1 MTSTTEKPD
10 ELDVLLDS
18 YLGEL
23 MEMSEEEVLDGDDPA
38 TIKALGLQLLDAA
51 KVEAGR
57 QRLLVAKEK
66 LASRKAVSDTK
77 PAPSISAQEAKAYI
91 RRASNDPRFT
101 LAARG
106 LDEMSD
112 EDALRLYEQLH
123 RLERAN
129 DETPGVNEP

>member
-10 ELDVLLDS
+10 EFDVLLDS

-23 MEMSEEEVLDGDDPA
+23 MEMSNEEVLDGDDPVA
-38 TIKALGLQLLDAA
+38 IKTLGLQLLDAA
-51 KVEAGR
+51 KAEAGR
-57 QRLLVAKEK
+57 RRLLAAKNK
-66 LASRKAVSDTK
+66 LAGRKSISDTVQV
-77 PAPSISAQEAKAYI
+77 PVVSAQDAKAYI

-112 EDALRLYEQLH
+112 EDVLRLYEQLQ

-129 DETPGVNEP
+129 NETPSTDEP

>member
-10 ELDVLLDS
+10 EFDVLLDS

-23 MEMSEEEVLDGDDPA
+23 MEMSDEEVLDGDDPVS
-38 TIKALGLQLLDAA
+38 IKALGLQLLDAA
-51 KVEAGR
+51 KAEAGR
-57 QRLLVAKEK
+57 RRLLVAKNK
-66 LASRKAVSDTK
+66 LAGRKSMSDK
-77 PAPSISAQEAKAYI
+77 APIPVISAQEAKAYI

-112 EDALRLYEQLH
+112 EDALRLYEQLQ
-123 RLERAN
+123 RLERASN
-129 DETPGVNEP
+129 ETPGADKP